1 MVPYGN
7 FYYFYVLMLVL
18 APAVVQGL
26 LGIRIKWYGV
36 AVSAYM
42 IHVIFDGNGR
52 ELIFFIFFFAFE
64 ILMIYVFGWI
74 FKKTRKR
81 YVLWIAL
88 LLALAPL
95 ACAKLSGT
103 PVLPTAI
110 GFLGIS
116 YLTFKI
122 LQVLI
127 QLYDRSIEMPRFYNL
142 IYFILFFPTLSA
154 GPIDRSARFFEDADR
169 KLTRKE
175 YIGLLGDGLFR
186 IAQGVGYKFII
197 AYLLQT
203 FWLNNI
209 PPHSTSLLQNIS
221 YMYAYSLYLFF
232 DFAGYSLI
240 AVGVSNLLGI
250 QTPRNFNLPFLSR
263 DIKEFWNRWHMTLS
277 FWFRDFVYNRFVMAA
292 LKNKWFKS
300 KYAASYLGFLLT
312 MTAMGLWHGLTVYYI
327 LYGAYHG
334 CLIVATDWLEKRKLH
349 RKLKT
354 KKAFG
359 IVSVL
364 ITFNLI
370 CFGFY
375 IFSGYSFN

>member
-1 MVPYGN
+1 MVPYSN
-7 FYYFYVLMLVL
+7 FYYFYLLLLAL
-18 APAVVQGL
+18 APAVVLGL
-26 LGIRIKWYGV
+26 LGIRIKWYSV
-36 AVSAYM
+36 AVSIYM
-42 IHVIFDGNGR
+42 IHIFAGTGR
-52 ELIFFIFFFAFE
+52 ELIFFILFFVLE
-64 ILMIYVFGWI
+64 ILLIYVFSWI

-81 YVLWIAL
+81 FVLWIAL

-95 ACAKLSGT
+95 ICAKLSGT
-103 PVLPTAI
+103 AILPTAI

-127 QLYDRSIEMPRFYNL
+127 QLYDRSIEQPGFYNM

-169 KLTRKE
+169 KMSGKE
-175 YIGLLGDGLFR
+175 YLGLLGDGLFR
-186 IAQGVGYKFII
+186 IAQGVGYKFIV

-203 FWLNNI
+203 LWLSRI
-209 PPHSTSLLQNIS
+209 PLHSADLLQNIA

-240 AVGVSNLLGI
+240 AMGVGNILGI

-263 DIKEFWNRWHMTLS
+263 DIKDFWNRWHMTLS
-277 FWFRDFVYNRFVMAA
+277 FWFRDFVYNRFVMGA

-300 KYAASYLGFLLT
+300 KYTASYLGFMLT
-312 MTAMGLWHGLTVYYI
+312 MTAMGLWHGLFFYYI

-334 CLIVATDWLEKRKLH
+334 CLIVATDWLERRKFYG
-349 RKLKT
+349 KLKT
-354 KKAFG
+354 NKWFG
-359 IVSVL
+359 VVSVF
-364 ITFNLI
+364 ITFHLI